1 MDDLV
6 DRFRDRLLAQRLGR
20 VCIPEAP
27 AHHSSLGSPPARRPS
42 HCLTVAER
50 ASRGATMPAT
60 KHLGPNSLGA
70 LARFGLLALVPV
82 VALGAIL
89 GHELNVDLQQRYL
102 DTAQSSGTL
111 ITQVA
116 VRPLLN
122 PGELSEGLTAVQIA
136 DVDDKL
142 QGAAGHQG
150 VRRVKVWNR
159 SAPARVPANHPTIG
173 RASAI
178 H

>member
-1 MDDLV
+1 
-6 DRFRDRLLAQRLGR
+6 
-20 VCIPEAP
+20 
-27 AHHSSLGSPPARRPS
+27 
-42 HCLTVAER
+42 
-50 ASRGATMPAT
+50 MPAT

-102 DTAQSSGTL
+102 DTAESSGTL

-122 PGELSEGLTAVQIA
+122 AGELSEGLTAVQIA
-136 DVDDKL
+136 DVAEKL
-142 QGAAGHQG
+142 QGAAGHPG
-150 VRRVKVWNR
+150 GRV
-159 SAPARVPANHPTIG
+159 A
-173 RASAI
+173 
-178 H
+178 

>member
-1 MDDLV
+1 
-6 DRFRDRLLAQRLGR
+6 
-20 VCIPEAP
+20 
-27 AHHSSLGSPPARRPS
+27 
-42 HCLTVAER
+42 
-50 ASRGATMPAT
+50 MPAT

-142 QGAAGHQG
+142 QGAAVHQD
-150 VRRVKVWNR
+150 VRRIKVWNR
-159 SAPARVPANHPTIG
+159 SGP
-173 RASAI
+173 SAYSDKPPI
-178 H
+178 IRGTMQSRGQP

>member
-1 MDDLV
+1 
-6 DRFRDRLLAQRLGR
+6 
-20 VCIPEAP
+20 
-27 AHHSSLGSPPARRPS
+27 
-42 HCLTVAER
+42 
-50 ASRGATMPAT
+50 MPAT
-60 KHLGPNSLGA
+60 KQLGPNSLGA

-102 DTAQSSGTL
+102 DTAQSSATL

-122 PGELSEGLTAVQIA
+122 PRELSEGLTALQIA

-142 QGAAGHQG
+142 QGAAVHQD
-150 VRRVKVWNR
+150 VRRIKGWNR
-159 SAPARVPANHPTIG
+159 SGTARDSGNHPLTRG
-173 RASAI
+173 TAATQE
-178 H
+178 